1 MSLYPPG
8 MTLRPLT
15 GWPHEFTIER
25 TRGRFDSSLTETL
38 TLLDREL
45 RMFQTANS
53 GQIYPDSVLQLA
65 LREQDFR
72 RTDGMPRA
80 GAVTEHPGVILNIQ
94 PRNRPALS
102 FPCDT
107 FTHWHANLR
116 AIALTLEALRKI
128 DRYGVTQTGQQYRG
142 WQAIEAKATDSAA
155 VDAACRMLAAA
166 AWPNEHLGAQAEWA
180 PKIATDPEIGR
191 NTYRKARQNAHPDRN
206 DGDQT
211 LWDTVEDAAEA
222 LRKAG
227 CAL

>member
-15 GWPHEFTIER
+15 GWPHAFTTER
-25 TRGRFDSSLTETL
+25 IRGRFDSSLSETL
-38 TLLDREL
+38 ELLKREL
-45 RMFQTANS
+45 RMLEPNRNR
-53 GQIYPDSVLQLA
+53 YPDSVLQIA

-80 GAVTEHPGVILNIQ
+80 GSIPAHPGVILNIE
-94 PRNRPALS
+94 PPGRAPLS

-142 WQAIEAKATDSAA
+142 WHAIEAKTATNYTVESAA
-155 VDAACRMLAAA
+155 MLLFAVAYPEESNFGVFGRARRLIIDGGPWRAVYRAARS
-166 AWPNEHLGAQAEWA
+166 
-180 PKIATDPEIGR
+180 R
-191 NTYRKARQNAHPDRN
+191 SHPDRN
-206 DGDQT
+206 SGDQT
-211 LWDTVEDAAEA
+211 LWNNVEAAA
-222 LRKAG
+222 DVLRNAG

>member
-15 GWPHEFTIER
+15 GWPHEFTAER

-38 TLLDREL
+38 ELLKREL
-45 RMFQTANS
+45 RMLQPTSHTF
-53 GQIYPDSVLQLA
+53 PDSVLQLA

-80 GAVTEHPGVILNIQ
+80 GSVPTHPGVILNIE
-94 PRNRPALS
+94 PRDRPPLS

-128 DRYGVTQTGQQYRG
+128 DRYGATETGQQYRG
-142 WQAIEAKATDSAA
+142 WQAIEAKASSSDQVA
-155 VDAACRMLAAA
+155 AACRVLARV
-166 AWPNEHLGAQAEWA
+166 AWPTYETDAYAEWA
-180 PKIATDPEIGR
+180 SKIAADPEIGR
-191 NTYRKARQNAHPDRN
+191 HTYRRARRNAHPDRN
-206 DGDQT
+206 SGDQA
-211 LWDTVEDAAEA
+211 LWNQVEAAAEV
-222 LRKAG
+222 LRAAG
-227 CAL
+227 CELC